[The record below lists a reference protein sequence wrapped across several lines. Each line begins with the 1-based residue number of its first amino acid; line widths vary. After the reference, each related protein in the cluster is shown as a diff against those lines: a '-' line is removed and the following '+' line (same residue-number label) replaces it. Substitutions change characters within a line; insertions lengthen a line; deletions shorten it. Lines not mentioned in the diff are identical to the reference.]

1 LVAASPYLS
10 IVGGNAWAGGSL
22 TAPYSGTAAIRAN
35 RAATFGS
42 FDEYGVFA
50 TGTVDY
56 FGSAGQLGNARTAL
70 GAVDGSRLTFASK
83 GSSLG
88 TFTTSHAITN
98 LVSYYAGSSHTASV
112 LGGAGNTTVQGS
124 GVYMVAGTGTVT
136 LSSIAANANPHAVIY
151 APQGTVLINGP
162 LVYTYAGAL
171 TFKDLPSLTV
181 IANTIVVAGTVPQIT
196 GNFYAANKFVTC
208 NEGPW
213 NSSENAAKSGA
224 ITSAG
229 TCSQQLVING
239 TVTVANQAS
248 RSLVLNR
255 SYGGTTTG
263 QPAEMVR
270 MRPEAVL
277 SPYEQNLMFT
287 TIQETELPAR
297 Y

>member
-1 LVAASPYLS
+1 M
-10 IVGGNAWAGGSL
+10 
-22 TAPYSGTAAIRAN
+22 
-35 RAATFGS
+35 
-42 FDEYGVFA
+42 
-50 TGTVDY
+50 
-56 FGSAGQLGNARTAL
+56 
-70 GAVDGSRLTFASK
+70 
-83 GSSLG
+83 
-88 TFTTSHAITN
+88 
-98 LVSYYAGSSHTASV
+98 
-112 LGGAGNTTVQGS
+112 QGS
-124 GVYMVAGTGTVT
+124 GVYMFSGTGTVT

-162 LVYTYAGAL
+162 LTYTYAGAL

-181 IANTIVVAGTVPQIT
+181 IADTIVVAGNVPQIA
-196 GNFYAANKFVTC
+196 GNFYATNKFVTC

-229 TCSQQLVING
+229 TCSKQLVVNG

-277 SPYEQNLMFT
+277 TPYESNLMFT